1 MQVEFKKH
9 FRKHRALKLLAGF
22 CLALVLAVILFT
34 NAKSATLSHLEKVW
48 YERAVKKTVRAT
60 ATVYCNKE
68 MRVGTS
74 GDGGKWVCNPRQL
87 RKGCVVYGVGTGDE
101 YSFDTQ
107 MAARYGCEVH
117 MFDPAPSVIKAL
129 ASFATRRTAG
139 EGSMTFHPWGL
150 GPVNDSPE
158 HGMALILEDTRCET
172 KRLDEIARRLG
183 HERVDVLK
191 MDIEGGEWPLL
202 DDILARDLL
211 RKLHVAQL
219 QVEFHIYWF
228 GEAKVER
235 LKRLINRLDRL
246 GYVVFHKELNP
257 AGCCAEYAFV
267 ERGYLEN

>member
-1 MQVEFKKH
+1 MDFTKH
-9 FRKHRALKLLAGF
+9 FRKHRALKLLGGI
-22 CLALVLAVILFT
+22 CLALVLALILLT
-34 NAKSATLSHLEKVW
+34 DVKSKTFGYFEKAW
-48 YERAVKKTVRAT
+48 YERAIKKTVRET

-68 MRVGTS
+68 MRVGAS
-74 GDGGKWVCNPRQL
+74 GDGGKWVCNPRKL
-87 RKGCVVYGVGTGDE
+87 RRGCVVYGIGTGDE

-129 ASFATRRTAG
+129 ASLSTRRPVG

-158 HGMALILEDTRCET
+158 RAMELILEDSRCET
-172 KRLDEIARRLG
+172 KKLDEIARQLG

-191 MDIEGGEWPLL
+191 IDIEGGEWSAF

-228 GEAKVER
+228 GEAKIGR
-235 LKRLINRLDRL
+235 LKRLIDRLDRL
-246 GYVVFHKELNP
+246 GYVVFHKEMNP

-267 ERGYLEN
+267 ERGFLGN